1 MKIIRDLDIQPGD
14 PGPSDEIV
22 GIRCDL
28 CGAEQAAEKSDHTP
42 RIDIDDGHTIHRA
55 DLCSSCLA
63 EVRQVIGDRM
73 MRMRPV
79 TEWLDSGIRSW
90 GYERIDAETGTI
102 CRSSSI
108 CDEGLWQ
115 RFS

>member
-1 MKIIRDLDIQPGD
+1 MKITRDNDIKPGD
-14 PGPSDEIV
+14 PGPSTEIV
-22 GIRCDL
+22 GVRCDL
-28 CGAEQAAEKSDHTP
+28 CGDRRDADKRDHTP

-55 DLCSSCLA
+55 DLCSGCLA

-79 TEWLDSGIRSW
+79 TEWLESGIRSW
-90 GYERIDAETGTI
+90 GYDQIDEQTGTV

-108 CDEGLWQ
+108 CDEGLWS